1 MEGAVERNG
10 MLAVPILHSAQ
21 KAAQETLS
29 QLDSL
34 VLRVRDGETMAFDKI
49 MNETQGRV
57 LGLAYKLLGDKEL
70 AKDAS
75 QEAFLRAYKS
85 LDTFRLGESFT
96 AWIGRIVANVC
107 FDQMKKRGFVEPSP
121 QLLESIPSPDSFEAE
136 DAVLRHQ
143 RMELVQKA
151 LAALSPAERSALVL
165 RDIEGL
171 STFDTAQTL
180 GLKEGTIRAN
190 ISQARRKLKV
200 FCQKLLH
207 SSKQDEGGRRLSPTT
222 SQKSCPSG
230 PAATCP
236 ATR

>member
-1 MEGAVERNG
+1 MEGKKKMQGAVERMEG
-10 MLAVPILHSAQ
+10 MLTVPILHSAQ
-21 KAAQETLS
+21 NATQETMS

-34 VLRVRDGETMAFDKI
+34 VLRVRQGDIGAFDEI

-57 LGLAYKLLGDKEL
+57 MGLAYKLLGDKEL

-107 FDQMKKRGFVEPSP
+107 FDQMKKREIGDSAP
-121 QLLESIPSPDSFEAE
+121 QLLESVPSPNSLEAE
-136 DAVLRHQ
+136 DAVLLNQ
-143 RMELVQKA
+143 RRELVQKA

-165 RDIEGL
+165 RDIEGM
-171 STFDTAQTL
+171 STLEAAQAL

-190 ISQARRKLKV
+190 ISQARRKVKD
-200 FCQKLLH
+200 FCQNLLH
-207 SSKQDEGGRRLSPTT
+207 HPNREKGGRR
-222 SQKSCPSG
+222 
-230 PAATCP
+230 
-236 ATR
+236 